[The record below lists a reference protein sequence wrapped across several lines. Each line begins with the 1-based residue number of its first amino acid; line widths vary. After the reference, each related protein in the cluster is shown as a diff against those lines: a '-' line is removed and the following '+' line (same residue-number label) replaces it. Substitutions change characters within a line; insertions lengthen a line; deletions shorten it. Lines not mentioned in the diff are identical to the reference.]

1 MRRVIGLLAA
11 ALLLTGCAGTARA
24 APALDVGSG
33 AIDEPLAV
41 VVSGLTPGERASVWA
56 RMTDDRG
63 RLWTSWAT
71 FAADR
76 GGRVDIA
83 EHAPV
88 GGSYAGADPTG
99 LLWSMRLPSGEPVS
113 ESRAALSG
121 PEIQLTVGVDIGG
134 RTVAQ
139 EPVVVPLHA
148 PGVRS
153 VPVAED
159 GLVGDLHL
167 PPGPGPHPG
176 VILLGGSEGGRPNP
190 ELGRFLA
197 GKGFAVLGLAYFGL
211 PGLPPALDRIP
222 VEYGDRAVGWLR
234 ARPEVSD
241 GRVGVV
247 GLSRGGEFALVLGAF
262 SPGVGAVASVVGSG
276 AVFPSMA
283 PQASSW
289 THAGADLPPLVIAAP
304 GSPVG
309 FLADAARGRPGRF
322 VDTQGTTATR
332 EELDRAAIPVE
343 RSDAAFLLV
352 SAERDEMWPS
362 QRLLDVA
369 ARRLGDRAEHVVQPG
384 AGHFI
389 LDVPNLPTSYTTAAA
404 LIPGVFWA
412 AGGGTPQANAA
423 ATADTVRRV
432 VELFQEEL

>member
-1 MRRVIGLLAA
+1 MRHVIGLLAA
-11 ALLLTGCAGTARA
+11 ALLLAGCAGTARA
-24 APALDVGSG
+24 APALDVGGG

-41 VVSGLTPGERASVWA
+41 VVSGLAPGERASVWA

-71 FAADR
+71 FAADP
-76 GGRVDIA
+76 GGRIDVA
-83 EHAPV
+83 EQAPAS
-88 GGSYAGADPTG
+88 GSYTGADPTG

-113 ESRAALSG
+113 EPRAALSG
-121 PEIQLTVGVDIGG
+121 PELQLTVGVDIGG
-134 RTVAQ
+134 RTVTQAPLQ
-139 EPVVVPLHA
+139 VPLHA

-153 VPVAED
+153 TPIAEG

-222 VEYGDRAVGWLR
+222 VEYGIRAVDWLR

-247 GLSRGGEFALVLGAF
+247 GLSRGGEFALVLGSF
-262 SPGVGAVASVVGSG
+262 SPGVGAVASIVGSG
-276 AVFPSMA
+276 AAFPSVV
-283 PQASSW
+283 PPGSSW
-289 THAGADLPPLVIAAP
+289 THAGADLPPLVIASP

-309 FLADAARGRPGRF
+309 FLAEAARGRPGQF
-322 VDTQGTTATR
+322 VDTQGTTATP

-389 LDVPNLPTSYTTAAA
+389 LDVPNLPASYTTAAA
-404 LIPGVFWA
+404 LIPGLFWA

-432 VELFQEEL
+432 VELFREEL

>member
-1 MRRVIGLLAA
+1 MRSAIGLLAV
-11 ALLLTGCAGTARA
+11 ALLLAGCAGTARS
-24 APALDVGSG
+24 APELDVGGG

-41 VVSGLTPGERASVWA
+41 VVSGLAPGEQASVWA
-56 RMTDDRG
+56 RTTDDRG
-63 RLWTSWAT
+63 RPWTSWAT

-83 EHAPV
+83 GQAPIT
-88 GGSYAGADPTG
+88 GSYTGTDPTG

-113 ESRAALSG
+113 EPRAALSG
-121 PEIQLTVGVDIGG
+121 PELRLTIGVDVGG
-134 RTVAQ
+134 STVAQ
-139 EPVVVPLHA
+139 APLVVPLHA

-153 VPVAED
+153 TPIAED

-211 PGLPPALDRIP
+211 PGLPPALDRVP
-222 VEYGDRAVGWLR
+222 VEYGTRAVDWLR

-262 SPGVGAVASVVGSG
+262 APGVGAVASIVGSG
-276 AVFPSMA
+276 AVFPGA
-283 PQASSW
+283 VQPGSSW
-289 THAGADLPPLVIAAP
+289 TRAGADLPPLVIASP

-309 FLADAARGRPGRF
+309 FLASAARGRPGQF
-322 VDTQGTTATR
+322 VDTQGTTATPD
-332 EELDRAAIPVE
+332 ELDRAAIPVE

-352 SAERDEMWPS
+352 SAEQDELWPS

-369 ARRLGDRAEHVVQPG
+369 ARRLGGRAEHVVQPG

-404 LIPGVFWA
+404 LIPGVFWI

-432 VELFQEEL
+432 VELFREEL